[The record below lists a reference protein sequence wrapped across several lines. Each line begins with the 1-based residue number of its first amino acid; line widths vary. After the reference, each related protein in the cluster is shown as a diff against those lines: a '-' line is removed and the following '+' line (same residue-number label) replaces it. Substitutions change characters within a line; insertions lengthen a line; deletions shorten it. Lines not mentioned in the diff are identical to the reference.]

1 MSDKRVRRGDL
12 SELVRVVDD
21 RREEVDGLHDR
32 DVVGHAKDP
41 RVIERF
47 VADEDSRIG
56 LSRERRER
64 GGQVTRTHLGRST
77 RAARELGQAEDVLAR
92 VRHIHRCR
100 RLYLTIATAS
110 ISTSTPRGRPATCT
124 VDRAGRASPI
134 TRPYTSFTRGKSAM
148 S

>member
-1 MSDKRVRRGDL
+1 MSE
-12 SELVRVVDD
+12 SAFAAATFVRVVND
-21 RREEVDGLHDR
+21 RREEVDRLHDR
-32 DVVGHAKDP
+32 DVIGYAKNP

-47 VADEDSRIG
+47 VTDEDSRIG

-64 GGQVTRTHLGRST
+64 GGQVARTHLGRST
-77 RAARELGQAEDVLAR
+77 RAARELRQAEDVLAR
-92 VRHIHRCR
+92 VRHKTRPAT
-100 RLYLTIATAS
+100 YLTIAMTS
-110 ISTSTPRGRPATCT
+110 ISTRTPRGRPATCT